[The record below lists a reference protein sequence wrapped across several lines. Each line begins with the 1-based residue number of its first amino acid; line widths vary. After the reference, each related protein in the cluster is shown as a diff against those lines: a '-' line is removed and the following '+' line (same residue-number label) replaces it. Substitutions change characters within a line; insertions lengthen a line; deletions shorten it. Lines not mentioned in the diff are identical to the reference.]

1 MTNHKILLVDDDRDL
16 LEMLLSIFQRA
27 GYTNLLTASS
37 GSEAL
42 RIWREAQ
49 PNLIVLDVMMPGMDG
64 FSVLK
69 EIRRTSRVPVLMLTA
84 RGEAE
89 DRIEGLEIGADDYL
103 AKPFLPKEL
112 LLRVGAIL
120 SRAYPKQN
128 EMVELAGSTVDIQ
141 ASATSIRYRGSSR
154 RGNRC
159 NGTDF
164 AALRWLHQ
172 QTVFANDNRWKW
184 TAS

>member
-1 MTNHKILLVDDDRDL
+1 MTNHKILLVDDDRDI
-16 LEMLLSIFQRA
+16 LEMLLAIFQRT
-27 GYTNLLTASS
+27 GYTNLQTAAS
-37 GSEAL
+37 GAEAL
-42 RIWREAQ
+42 RIWQEEQ
-49 PNLIVLDVMMPGMDG
+49 PGLIVLDVMMPDMDG

-120 SRAYPKQN
+120 NRAYPWWN
-128 EMVELAGSTVDIQ
+128 SPEPPWI
-141 ASATSIRYRGSSR
+141 
-154 RGNRC
+154 
-159 NGTDF
+159 
-164 AALRWLHQ
+164 W
-172 QTVFANDNRWKW
+172 QTQKFGKMKRSKH
-184 TAS
+184 